1 MDRRTRVVVFDGG
14 LLEVADYEDTYDDGA
29 VYLEL
34 RTLPQRV
41 PGAAEID
48 PPGSPFEPADA
59 ELSGR
64 VLRLLRDL
72 P

>member
-1 MDRRTRVVVFDGG
+1 MNRRTRVVVFDGG
-14 LLEVADYEDTYDDGA
+14 LLEVADYEDTDNDGS
-29 VYLEL
+29 VYLEM

-41 PGAAEID
+41 PGAAELNS
-48 PPGSPFEPADA
+48 PGTAVEPAEA
-59 ELSGR
+59 ELCGR